1 MTFDQ
6 HGQQQHDDG
15 TSAAYK
21 NLLQA
26 LDPGVDALGF
36 FLNPLVP
43 DGTDVYVGIN
53 FVIDFG

>member
-1 MTFDQ
+1 MTLDQ

-15 TSAAYK
+15 TSAAYE

-26 LDPGVDALGF
+26 LDPSVDALGF